1 MTYPWEHQSNWN
13 NTGYAQPHATS
24 WGQPVTN
31 VTYVTGIDDALN
43 KSNSY
48 NSEMIFFHQDQPIFY
63 RVKVDNYGKKQWQ
76 EFRYQPPVPESSTV
90 PATQADLTNI
100 VERLDK
106 LEKLLGEKKTSVT
119 QLDNGEVSV
128 TISLQA

>member
-1 MTYPWEHQSNWN
+1 MPYPWEQQANWN
-13 NTGYAQPHATS
+13 NTGYTQPHGNS

-31 VTYVTGIDDALN
+31 VTYVTGIEDALN
-43 KSNSY
+43 KSSNY

-76 EFRYQPPVPESSTV
+76 EFRYQPPVPEPSTV

-119 QLDNGEVSV
+119 QLDNSEVTV
-128 TISLQA
+128 

>member
-1 MTYPWEHQSNWN
+1 MYPWETQPNWSILHSP
-13 NTGYAQPHATS
+13 QPYTPPQRDV
-24 WGQPVTN
+24 WGQPNTN
-31 VTYVTGIDDALN
+31 VTYVTGIEDALN
-43 KSNSY
+43 KSSNY

-76 EFRYQPPVPESSTV
+76 EFRYQPPVPEPSTV

-106 LEKLLGEKKTSVT
+106 LEKLLGEKNSDTPVPQSG
-119 QLDNGEVSV
+119 NYEVSV
-128 TISLQA
+128 